1 MEPITGLLSDSGL
14 AAILDHLPLGVCV
27 TDGSGRILW
36 ANAAASGL
44 FGRSTGE
51 LSGLDE
57 ADLPLQKAQHQTDE
71 GRLMEVVGAPEFG
84 TEWVIRLAG
93 PVLQEQGRELQVTFY
108 VDATEM
114 EHARNKV
121 DRLTQALRGQ
131 VATDHT
137 TGLLNHASVLHQLE
151 MQVSR
156 SRRYHNLLS
165 VVLLRLHCNGGEGDD
180 RLTDSQVLAVGRMLR
195 DHTRW
200 PDIIGR
206 WSEFEFLLVLPETSV
221 ASAGILR
228 DKVAEQLAV
237 LPEFAAV
244 DVDCQAAFSTAE
256 WHKGDTALDLVG
268 RAEEA
273 AAELVS

>member
-1 MEPITGLLSDSGL
+1 MEPITHLLSDNGL

-27 TDGSGRILW
+27 TDGAGGILW
-36 ANAAASGL
+36 ANAAVRGL
-44 FGRSTGE
+44 FGPSTKE
-51 LSGLDE
+51 LMGLNE
-57 ADLPLQKAQHQTDE
+57 GDLPLQKGQHQTDE
-71 GRLMEVVGAPEFG
+71 GQLMEVVGAPDFG
-84 TEWVIRLAG
+84 TEWVIRLEG
-93 PVLQEQGRELQVTFY
+93 PVLQEQGRELKVVFY

-114 EHARNKV
+114 EHARIKV

-131 VATDHT
+131 AATDQT

-165 VVLLRLHCNGGEGDD
+165 VVLLRLHCRATDGD

-195 DHTRW
+195 DQTRW

-228 DKVAEQLAV
+228 DKVAEQLAL
-237 LPEFAAV
+237 LPEFTAAQ
-244 DVDCQAAFSTAE
+244 VDCQAAFSTAE
-256 WHKGDTALDLVG
+256 WHKGDTAMDLVE
-268 RAEEA
+268 RAAEA

>member
-1 MEPITGLLSDSGL
+1 MEPITHLLTDNGM

-27 TDGSGRILW
+27 TDGDGRILW
-36 ANAAASGL
+36 ANPAASGL
-44 FGRSTGE
+44 FGRSASE
-51 LSGLDE
+51 LIGVAE
-57 ADLPLQKAQHQTDE
+57 ADLPVQKGQHQTDE

-84 TEWVIRLAG
+84 TEWVIRLEG
-93 PVLQEQGRELQVTFY
+93 PVLPEQGGELKVTFY

-114 EHARNKV
+114 EHARIKV

-131 VATDHT
+131 SATDQT

-165 VVLLRLHCNGGEGDD
+165 VVLLRLHCRVADGDG
-180 RLTDSQVLAVGRMLR
+180 LTDSQVLAVGRMLR
-195 DHTRW
+195 DQTRW

-221 ASAGILR
+221 ASAGTLR
-228 DKVAEQLAV
+228 DKVAEQLAL
-237 LPEFAAV
+237 LPEFSAA

-268 RAEEA
+268 RAAEA